1 MIFINSNMFLNEFM
15 FSDNMYHRSYYYGHY
30 YAGLLMDHVPQKDR
44 ARLQDHMATT
54 IMKLQEKEGDWW
66 DYPLYDYHRQYGTAM
81 AVMILQKCLRKPRV
95 KE

>member
-1 MIFINSNMFLNEFM
+1 
-15 FSDNMYHRSYYYGHY
+15 
-30 YAGLLMDHVPQKDR
+30 MDHVPQKDR